1 MTDTADE
8 VYLGTGDAAVLSSE
22 PALARA
28 FQALAAAAA
37 DTGAAEARLSE
48 RLRELVFIAVNASTT
63 TLYEPGI
70 REHMRRAIAV
80 GVPVEQIVEVLEL
93 VSVIGIHSCAI
104 GVPILLEELPG
115 GRQLL
120 AGELPA
126 ELARI
131 KDDFVRDRGYWSP
144 LWDGLL
150 RLAPDFFQAYLQ
162 FSSVPWLSGTM
173 SPKERELIY
182 IAVNASTTH
191 LYLPGLRQH
200 MRNAI
205 GYGATRDEI
214 VSVLRLTTLIGVHS
228 AIVGITSLDA
238 LIGEG

>member
-1 MTDTADE
+1 MTDTADDQ
-8 VYLGTGDAAVLSSE
+8 YLGTGEAAVLNSD
-22 PALARA
+22 PALAQA
-28 FQALAAAAA
+28 FRALAAAAA
-37 DTGAAEARLSE
+37 DAGAVGAGLSE

-70 REHMRRAIAV
+70 REHMTRALAV
-80 GVPVEQIVEVLEL
+80 GVPAEQIVEVLEL
-93 VSVIGIHSCAI
+93 ISVIGIHSCAI

-120 AGELPA
+120 AADLPP

-150 RLAPDFFQAYLQ
+150 RLAPDFFHAYLQ
-162 FSSVPWLSGTM
+162 FSSIPWLSGTM
-173 SPKERELIY
+173 SPKEKELIY

-228 AIVGITSLDA
+228 AVVGITSLDA
-238 LIGEG
+238 LLGEE